1 MATVLTD
8 ITVERSPQERRTVTD
23 ISTTPPRTR
32 SRYTALLEAL
42 FGGASSMVLP
52 IGAGRAA
59 FGLAPTDEA
68 RERLFSDDT
77 SAAVNRESP
86 TRKFIGSLLRLTRP
100 TFRPIERNIRDE
112 RAKAILRAI
121 PLDLSRK
128 EIKLEQE
135 EVALATKSRIL
146 PFIEELKSSRVELD
160 RSLAEKRRTEAAV
173 LLDLA
178 ASRREKNLA
187 DAAFRQAQTRQERL
201 NRDLVETALGG
212 LDGFSKMIFLR
223 DRLFPPPPEEAVRER
238 RVGRPGRR
246 TRTITSF

>member
-23 ISTTPPRTR
+23 ISTTPPRSR
-32 SRYTALLEAL
+32 SRYTALLESL
-42 FGGASSMVLP
+42 FGQAPSLRLAL
-52 IGAGRAA
+52 GAGRVA

-68 RERLFSDDT
+68 RERLFSDDL
-77 SAAVNRESP
+77 SATANRETP

-100 TFRPIERNIRDE
+100 TFRPFEREIRDE
-112 RAKAILRAI
+112 RARVILRSI

-135 EVALATKSRIL
+135 EIALATKERIL
-146 PFIEELKSSRVELD
+146 PFIEELKSSRVDLD

-178 ASRREKNLA
+178 ASAREKNLA
-187 DAAFRQAQTRQERL
+187 DAAFNQARARQERL

-223 DRLFPPPPEEAVRER
+223 DRLFPPPPEPP

-246 TRTITSF
+246 RRVITSF